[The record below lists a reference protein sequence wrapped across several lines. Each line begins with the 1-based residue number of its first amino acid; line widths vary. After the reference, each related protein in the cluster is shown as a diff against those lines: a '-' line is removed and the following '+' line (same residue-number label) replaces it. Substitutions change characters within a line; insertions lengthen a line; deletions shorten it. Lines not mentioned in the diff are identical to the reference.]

1 MRGLSLLL
9 FITVANEATTDLSVT
24 GASVPPELEVSAAP
38 AGTSP
43 VASRYVPEE
52 YGHPGIALAR
62 SAEEPAAPSTE
73 DGESSH
79 QHGGGGYRI
88 VQWEWS
94 YVQTPYIIASWLL
107 VASVAKIRKFCNNNN
122 NVSFRVLS
130 CFDCGLVST
139 SGRVAES

>member
-52 YGHPGIALAR
+52 YGHPGIAQAR

-107 VASVAKIRKFCNNNN
+107 VASVAKILSAVDI
-122 NVSFRVLS
+122 NVPREITVFPPIRHLS
-130 CFDCGLVST
+130 KSCEL
-139 SGRVAES
+139 